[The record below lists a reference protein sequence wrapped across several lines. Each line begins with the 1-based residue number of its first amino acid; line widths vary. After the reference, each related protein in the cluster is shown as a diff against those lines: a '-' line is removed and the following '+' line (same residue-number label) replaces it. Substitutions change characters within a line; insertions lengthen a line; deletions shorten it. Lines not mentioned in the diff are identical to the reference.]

1 MTQTAPAP
9 LSSKPIPVRRRG
21 SALAR
26 QEARAFYGFASP
38 WILGFVL
45 FGGGPVVAALLLSFA
60 HWNLLTPP
68 SWAGLANY
76 QRMFA
81 DPLFY
86 RSIVNTVYFAAGSVA
101 LGVITSFLLA
111 LLLNQKVRGVGFFR
125 TVFYLPSVVSGVA
138 TALLWVN
145 ILNPDS
151 GLINSILRVVGI
163 KGPGWLVD
171 PQWAIPGLI
180 LMSVWGAGN
189 TIVIYLAGLQGVS
202 PTLYEAARLDGA
214 GAWHRFWNVTIP
226 MMSPVIFF
234 NVVTSLIASLQAY
247 TLVLIMTGG
256 GRPGTAGGPDNSTL
270 MLGLYIYREAF
281 EYFDMGYA
289 AALSWAMFL
298 LIGAATAVQ
307 FAFARR
313 WVYYDA

>member
-1 MTQTAPAP
+1 MTTQTVPASAPRISTRRRTPP
-9 LSSKPIPVRRRG
+9 LVRR
-21 SALAR
+21 
-26 QEARAFYGFASP
+26 EARSFYAFASP
-38 WILGFVL
+38 WIAGFIL

-60 HWNLLTPP
+60 HWSLLSPP

-86 RSIVNTVYFAAGSVA
+86 KSVLNTVYFAAGSVV
-101 LGVITSFLLA
+101 LGVVTSFLLA
-111 LLLNQKVRGVGFFR
+111 ILLNQKVRGVGFFR
-125 TVFYLPSVVSGVA
+125 TVFYLPSVVAGVA

-145 ILNPDS
+145 ILQPDY
-151 GLINSILRVVGI
+151 GLVNSVLRFFGI
-163 KGPGWLVD
+163 HGPGWLVD
-171 PQWAIPGLI
+171 PNWAIPGLI

-202 PTLYEAARLDGA
+202 PALYEAARIDGA
-214 GAWHRFWNVTIP
+214 GWWGRFWNVTVP

-256 GRPGTAGGPDNSTL
+256 GQPGTAGGPDNSTL

-298 LIGAATAVQ
+298 LIGVATGIQ
-307 FAFARR
+307 FLLARR
-313 WVYYDA
+313 WVHYDA